1 MDGVWLDVKMVCVRG
16 WGLCVAV
23 GGIAWCVVVC
33 TTTVSFSVLASV
45 VQKYP
50 GYTIADRGKNMGI
63 IQIIHMFSIKS
74 KVGKPLRL

>member
-1 MDGVWLDVKMVCVRG
+1 MDMKMGCVRG
-16 WGLCVAV
+16 WRLCGECRVAV
-23 GGIAWCVVVC
+23 GRIAWCIVVC
-33 TTTVSFSVLASV
+33 TTTVSFSVFAAV

-50 GYTIADRGKNMGI
+50 GYTIAHRGENRGI